1 MGRTTGEDRFTHMD
15 KELGFIQKKDRLI
28 SNMNNVL
35 LQNASDPGGQ
45 YSHVLL

>member
-15 KELGFIQKKDRLI
+15 KELGFDRLI